1 MSKIVGWG
9 SSQKYINCFDQG
21 FKCFCKSFFTWNKND
36 KPKPHFFI
44 INTKFPIYLS
54 MSFVCDAYM
63 HNILWT
69 LCLDC
74 SIIVII
80 HNKSCMRFSNQL
92 GNGQKVLGLHA
103 WPTSQGL
110 KYKLLGHNASWG
122 GCWLLHTFNT
132 SGKKHLSKISTLSN
146 AFENHHAE
154 PLSCRTD
161 IWW

>member
-1 MSKIVGWG
+1 
-9 SSQKYINCFDQG
+9 
-21 FKCFCKSFFTWNKND
+21 
-36 KPKPHFFI
+36 
-44 INTKFPIYLS
+44 
-54 MSFVCDAYM
+54 
-63 HNILWT
+63 
-69 LCLDC
+69 
-74 SIIVII
+74 
-80 HNKSCMRFSNQL
+80 MRFSNQL
-92 GNGQKVLGLHA
+92 GNGQKVLGLQA

-146 AFENHHAE
+146 AFENHYAE